1 MRMHD
6 GSTKPVETIRPGDRL
21 LGPDLQPRT
30 VANTSRGFGPIVT
43 IRPESGPAWQ
53 CNDEHVL
60 SLAEP
65 EPDGRPTTRLTDITV
80 SELMTMP
87 PAARASY
94 RLKRVPQ
101 GAGGARLPP
110 LDTFE
115 ILPSGAEEYYG
126 FTLDGDGRYL
136 LEDGTVTHNTVMFS
150 HICEKIQLQNRTAIV
165 MVHRQELVKQAVKT
179 LQKQA
184 GIDPG
189 VFWKKRREFDRNI
202 TVVAH
207 GAITADGAEW
217 LGPRPHLLIID
228 EAHHTKAEGWMK
240 AIRRLNPRYL
250 LGFTA
255 TPFRFD
261 KNPLTPEPFAQVR
274 RSITPK
280 ELIERGILVPP
291 VIITPVIT
299 DAGGNPVPIN
309 RAANPA
315 ETYLRAVRYG
325 LSQGRRKFIIYVSS
339 SGRTRPRDNARRTVD
354 LIAKELGIPVDNI
367 DDNMSERARETAVA
381 RYQNANEAALVN
393 YATLTEG
400 VDIPETDCLVIG
412 RATRSESSIIQM
424 LGRGIRGYPGKP
436 DCLVIDYTGR
446 NDLHQMV
453 NYYRTDEEER
463 ERRERK
469 EREKSEPKPAE
480 LLQVSSSFPAEVS
493 RMLGWRV
500 RLPWFKPWPEEPLT
514 ALCLWHPERRKSSE
528 YRYIYVR
535 HTKDGTI
542 AAGKVRL
549 RQQARPPYR
558 LTAMRGMDDDSAAGW
573 IREEL
578 APNGL
583 VNRLSRGAPWR
594 IRPSTDGQKQSWE
607 RATGHEASER
617 STFGEISDLLA
628 KIKFIEHVPVNA
640 TR

>member
-1 MRMHD
+1 MPPFRRHQD
-6 GSTKPVETIRPGDRL
+6 YAPYPLRDY
-21 LGPDLQPRT
+21 Q
-30 VANTSRGFGPIVT
+30 
-43 IRPESGPAWQ
+43 
-53 CNDEHVL
+53 
-60 SLAEP
+60 
-65 EPDGRPTTRLTDITV
+65 TRLV
-80 SELMTMP
+80 SEAK
-87 PAARASY
+87 AALQEAPS
-94 RLKRVPQ
+94 LLTTAPT
-101 GAGGARLPP
+101 GAGK
-110 LDTFE
+110 T
-115 ILPSGAEEYYG
+115 IC
-126 FTLDGDGRYL
+126 
-136 LEDGTVTHNTVMFS
+136 FS
-150 HICEKIQLQNRTAIV
+150 DICEQIQLQNRAAVV
-165 MVHRQELVKQAVKT
+165 MVHRQELVKQAVQT
-179 LQKQA
+179 LRKQA

-189 VFWKKRREFDRNI
+189 VFWKKRREFDRKI

-207 GAITADGAEW
+207 GAIAAHGAQW

-274 RSITPK
+274 RSITPQ
-280 ELIERGILVPP
+280 ELIEKGILVPP

-339 SGRTRPRDNARRTVD
+339 SGSTRPRENARRTVA
-354 LIAKELGIPVDNI
+354 IISKELGIPVDSI
-367 DDNMSERARETAVA
+367 DDDMSERARETAVA
-381 RYQNANEAALVN
+381 RFRNANEAALVN

-424 LGRGIRGYPGKP
+424 LGRGIRSYPGKT

-446 NDLHQMV
+446 NDLHHMV
-453 NYYRTDEEER
+453 NYYRTDGAEREERER
-463 ERRERK
+463 ERREK
-469 EREKSEPKPAE
+469 GEQQPAE
-480 LLQVSSSFPAEVS
+480 LLQVNSAFPAEVS
-493 RMLGWRV
+493 RMLGWRI

-514 ALCLWHPERRKSSE
+514 ALCLWHPERQKSPE

-535 HTKDGTI
+535 HAPDGTLV
-542 AAGKVRL
+542 AGKLRL
-549 RQQARPPYR
+549 RPAARPPYR
-558 LTAMRGMDDDSAAGW
+558 LAARRGMDDTSVAGW

-583 VNRLSRGAPWR
+583 VNRLRRNSPWR
-594 IRPSTDGQKQSWE
+594 MRPSTEGQKQSWE
-607 RATGHEASER
+607 RATGCPASEH

-628 KIKFIEHVPVNA
+628 RLKFVEHVPVNA